1 MLNPSRLIR
10 FKPDADHRPSDQ
22 PNTFRTQS
30 AIDERDDSP
39 LSRHSQR
46 RIGAIMI
53 DLGLIDIEQAGR
65 ILEVQRDRGGRFGD
79 IAVSMGYANAA
90 QLALA
95 LARQRGVPGLLPGDL
110 SRLSEALRAVMDT
123 PRVLQAYSD
132 ARTQL
137 ELRWFDDTPERR
149 LLAVISDAPS
159 EGRTLTTAAI
169 GLLLAM
175 TGRRVLLIDACVEA
189 PNLASHFGHTKAE
202 WSLVD
207 ALNRPGELADAPA
220 SLEFL
225 DLTVLSAAP
234 GDLPPDIIP
243 SRAFAGVMT
252 AAASHWDAVLVD
264 TPAWSVS
271 RNALAVAVRCSG
283 ALSIARVGRSRLS
296 NLEGMRRD
304 LADAGVERVGA
315 MAHLF

>member
-1 MLNPSRLIR
+1 MLNPSRLLR
-10 FKPDADHRPSDQ
+10 FNPEVERLLSDQ
-22 PNTFRTQS
+22 LDTDRPRRS
-30 AIDERDDSP
+30 GGDREDSS
-39 LSRHSQR
+39 LSRQSQR

-53 DLGLIDIEQAGR
+53 DLDLIDIEQAGR

-79 IAVSMGYANAA
+79 IAVSLGYASGP

-95 LARQRGVPGLLPGDL
+95 LARQRGVPSLLPGDL
-110 SRLSEALRAVMDT
+110 SRLSETLRAVMDH
-123 PRVLQAYSD
+123 PKVLQAYSD

-137 ELRWFDDTPERR
+137 ELRWFDETPERR
-149 LLAVISDAPS
+149 MLAVISDAPS
-159 EGRTLTTAAI
+159 EGRTLTTATL

-175 TGRRVLLIDACVEA
+175 TGRKVLLIDACVEA
-189 PNLASHFGHTKAE
+189 PNLASHFGVQKSAP
-202 WSLVD
+202 SLVD
-207 ALNRPGELADAPA
+207 ALSRPGDLADAPTT
-220 SLEFL
+220 LEFL

-234 GDLPPDIIP
+234 GDLPVDIIP

-296 NLEGMRRD
+296 NLESMRRH
-304 LADAGVERVGA
+304 LADAGVERVA
-315 MAHLF
+315 ALAHLF